1 MPDLLLL
8 QVQSW
13 YGCALA
19 ISQTWTDKKFKLTTA
34 SFLPWLLTLLYNVNF
49 RIASMRAAFL
59 ISLNAA

>member
-1 MPDLLLL
+1 MPNLLLL

-34 SFLPWLLTLLYNVNF
+34 SFLPWLLNLLYNVNF
-49 RIASMRAAFL
+49 KIASMGAAFL